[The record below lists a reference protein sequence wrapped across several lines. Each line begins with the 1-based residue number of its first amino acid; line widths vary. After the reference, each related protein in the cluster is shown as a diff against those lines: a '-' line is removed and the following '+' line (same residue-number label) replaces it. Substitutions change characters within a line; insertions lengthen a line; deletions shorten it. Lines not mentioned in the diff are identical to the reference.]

1 MARPASAV
9 RRRCCRREPAASASC
24 HDPPELSCARLSQHP
39 SSHSTPLYNTAVPLR
54 GSDAPPQ
61 RTHVSLY
68 FSRRGTKPFPHI
80 TFPYILPREQAALL
94 ASCCD
99 NPEPSCNTRH
109 PSAHSL
115 SLENTIVQLRGFD
128 APPQTYTRPLPS
140 RAVVPT
146 RALSSHFSLSLAH
159 PADGSAVGC
168 DRRSVAQEWPHN
180 LIVQILAQTC
190 AYKSPP
196 FPQSVRPAPLCPPCT
211 HA

>member
-61 RTHVSLY
+61 RTHVSL
-68 FSRRGTKPFPHI
+68 FSSRCGTKPFPHI
-80 TFPYILPREQAALL
+80 TFPYILPREQAALW

-99 NPEPSCNTRH
+99 TPEPSSHTRH

-115 SLENTIVQLRGFD
+115 SLENITVQLRGFD

-146 RALSSHFSLSLAH
+146 RTLSSHFSLF
-159 PADGSAVGC
+159 PG
-168 DRRSVAQEWPHN
+168 
-180 LIVQILAQTC
+180 
-190 AYKSPP
+190 P
-196 FPQSVRPAPLCPPCT
+196 FC
-211 HA
+211 

>member
-61 RTHVSLY
+61 RTHVSL
-68 FSRRGTKPFPHI
+68 FPSRCGTKPFPHI
-80 TFPYILPREQAALL
+80 TFLHVSCREQAALW

-99 NPEPSCNTRH
+99 TPEPSSHTRH
-109 PSAHSL
+109 PSPHSL
-115 SLENTIVQLRGFD
+115 SLESIIVQLRGVA

-140 RAVVPT
+140 RAGTNPYPLIALLSVPWT
-146 RALSSHFSLSLAH
+146 ILLMALLWGATVARSH
-159 PADGSAVGC
+159 
-168 DRRSVAQEWPHN
+168 RSDH
-180 LIVQILAQTC
+180 T
-190 AYKSPP
+190 
-196 FPQSVRPAPLCPPCT
+196 T
-211 HA
+211 